1 MDSARNRRL
10 WARQFAIW
18 HGVYQFYVFFFFV
31 FFLCYCWLGTF
42 FWFICAVFSD
52 WNQTTIEPRAQQP
65 LLTQLWEYSIAAR
78 AAVFT
83 NQGRPTTLVEPPS
96 GRPPPSNTTGA
107 AQCAGT
113 VSERARPKVLMEQQF
128 CVSFILRRGRQAY
141 GEVCK
146 LFWQS
151 LSTYISYIHICI
163 YIEHV
168 CCPIERQIAPLIIRA
183 APCQSVP
190 CRAVRRQCCRVSHI
204 SQLFS
209 ENCEMARLSFLERAK
224 GCTVLH
230 TRHSL
235 DKKNPTN
242 STLLTCDKA
251 RVDVKRDCLK
261 SDPHQL

>member
-1 MDSARNRRL
+1 MGQTICNLARRL
-10 WARQFAIW
+10 P
-18 HGVYQFYVFFFFV
+18 VLYFFFFV
-31 FFLCYCWLGTF
+31 IVDL
-42 FWFICAVFSD
+42 AHFSD
-52 WNQTTIEPRAQQP
+52 LFARCFLIEIKQQSSRAQQP

-83 NQGRPTTLVEPPS
+83 NQGRQPLWSNLLLSPPH
-96 GRPPPSNTTGA
+96 PSNTTGA

-128 CVSFILRRGRQAY
+128 CVSFILRSGRQAY

-151 LSTYISYIHICI
+151 LSTYTSYICI
-163 YIEHV
+163 YIGHV

-235 DKKNPTN
+235 GQKKNKNPTN

>member
-31 FFLCYCWLGTF
+31 IVDL
-42 FWFICAVFSD
+42 AHFSD
-52 WNQTTIEPRAQQP
+52 LFARCFLIEIKQQSSPERNSPFWRNCGNIPLQRARLCLP
-65 LLTQLWEYSIAAR
+65 IKAGNHSRRTSFW
-78 AAVFT
+78 
-83 NQGRPTTLVEPPS
+83 
-96 GRPPPSNTTGA
+96 PPPSNTTGA

-128 CVSFILRRGRQAY
+128 CVSFILRSGRQAY

-190 CRAVRRQCCRVSHI
+190 CRAVRRQCWRVSHI

-230 TRHSL
+230 TPHSL
-235 DKKNPTN
+235 EQKTPQTVR
-242 STLLTCDKA
+242 C
-251 RVDVKRDCLK
+251 
-261 SDPHQL
+261 